1 MENLEAIVSNKD
13 QLIETLNKKQS
24 LQTKAIRDLK
34 EQLEK
39 ERNDLNFVKLEA
51 KEFKFMKDN
60 LMYLEKQEKKLE
72 KTNSDYIKKV

>member
-1 MENLEAIVSNKD
+1 
-13 QLIETLNKKQS
+13 
-24 LQTKAIRDLK
+24 LK

>member
-72 KTNSDYIKKV
+72 KNKF